1 MAFAVLMCLIGVGL
15 CIWGFFKLQDSIR
28 YLEERVAALSAPAAA
43 DPEVI
48 ND

>member
-15 CIWGFFKLQDSIR
+15 CIWGLFKLHDSIR
-28 YLEERVAALSAPAAA
+28 YLEERVAALSAPVAA
-43 DPEVI
+43 DLEVE